1 MGRANNERPS
11 CSSKAQQIFRSV
23 IGIHHKSFKILI
35 LLSKSFLSQVCV
47 LDMVGSMLGYLNSH
61 QSTTV
66 TAHSLYTHRGES
78 MLASKKVI
86 VADSFKGLSILFRLP
101 QHLVVMRTLPRHVVE
116 IQNYLNKMNKPFR

>member
-61 QSTTV
+61 GDFLKEDQ
-66 TAHSLYTHRGES
+66 LRPES
-78 MLASKKVI
+78 
-86 VADSFKGLSILFRLP
+86 R
-101 QHLVVMRTLPRHVVE
+101 E
-116 IQNYLNKMNKPFR
+116 IIPLETCTSYRV

>member
-11 CSSKAQQIFRSV
+11 CSSKEQQIFRSV

-61 QSTTV
+61 DQKPDQSHPPF
-66 TAHSLYTHRGES
+66 HSEVRHLQVLG
-78 MLASKKVI
+78 I
-86 VADSFKGLSILFRLP
+86 V
-101 QHLVVMRTLPRHVVE
+101 V
-116 IQNYLNKMNKPFR
+116 